1 MAKLFWRNV
10 SFWTFLGILPKNK
23 SFDESF
29 SGNLW
34 LVLLHVT
41 LLEFWGECVD
51 TIAVNMNEVC
61 LKWIFKEGK
70 EKEIASNN
78 GEIGE
83 I

>member
-10 SFWTFLGILPKNK
+10 SFWTLLGVPPKNK

-34 LVLLHVT
+34 LVLLHVM